1 MTKSRTGLAGILL
14 NLAIGVIGI
23 AGLVLLYALV
33 TRSFLPRT
41 DAVRETNPA
50 QLVGDILQIEVRNG
64 CGVSGLAATATMF
77 LRERGFDVVEVGD
90 YNRFDVEESVVIDRV
105 GDLEAARKVAAALGM
120 DASRVRQ
127 EVRPDLYLDASVI
140 LGKDYQTL
148 EPFESP
154 VHPQ

>member
-1 MTKSRTGLAGILL
+1 MAKARSGLAGILL

-23 AGLVLLYALV
+23 TVLVLLYALV
-33 TRSFLPRT
+33 ARSFLPRT
-41 DAVRETNPA
+41 DAVREANPA

-90 YNRFDVEESVVIDRV
+90 YDRFDVERSMVIDRV

-120 DASRVRQ
+120 DESRVHQ
-127 EVRPDLYLDASVI
+127 DVRPDLYLDASVI
-140 LGKDYQTL
+140 LGKDYETL
-148 EPFESP
+148 EPFELP
-154 VHPQ
+154 GHPN